1 MRNSRIK
8 LLGDNWN
15 FIYPLLTISI
25 LAIYDSKY
33 PAFIISFFLFL
44 FSAFFCFKILSISF
58 LNEIMACSKLFGLD
72 LVVEFSIF
80 NRSSYSNFLIK
91 ACADYLEQPKN

>member
-15 FIYPLLTISI
+15 FIACLLTISI

-44 FSAFFCFKILSISF
+44 CFYLQ
-58 LNEIMACSKLFGLD
+58 
-72 LVVEFSIF
+72 
-80 NRSSYSNFLIK
+80 IK
-91 ACADYLEQPKN
+91 NKDPFYLEGPIPKQSPLYIYSQKH